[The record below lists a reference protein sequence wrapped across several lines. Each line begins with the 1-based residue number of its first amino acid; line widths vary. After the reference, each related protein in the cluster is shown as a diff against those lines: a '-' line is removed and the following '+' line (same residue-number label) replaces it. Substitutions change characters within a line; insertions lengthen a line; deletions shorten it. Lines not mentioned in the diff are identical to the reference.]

1 MSCLKKISL
10 AVALIAAF
18 STPSFAFFDGL
29 TSVTNNLIDST
40 ESVTNNT
47 VNNAT
52 TTVLSL
58 SSNPG
63 KMADRIGQMADRI
76 GYMGDR
82 IVTTE
87 GIMAGVAHKMMDT
100 AKPAQQV
107 QQQRAWGFAPT
118 APAPT
123 PVGYQYNAN
132 NYGYG
137 YAQPAPAQ
145 HVNANPYMPSAAPA
159 HVPAPAYGYPQQ
171 GFGHQGYVQPGN
183 ERYSASN
190 MIFGMPG
197 GTYTAAR
204 NSTSQSTAPATQGY
218 RATSYAAGYGYA
230 QQPVASKVNNNC
242 GYSYGVPVN
251 CR

>member
-1 MSCLKKISL
+1 MSVLKKSAL
-10 AVALIAAF
+10 VVALFAVN
-18 STPSFAFFDGL
+18 STPSFAFFEGL

-87 GIMAGVAHKMMDT
+87 GIVAGVAHKMLDT
-100 AKPAQQV
+100 TKPSQPAM
-107 QQQRAWGFAPT
+107 QQQAWGYAPI
-118 APAPT
+118 PT
-123 PVGYQYNAN
+123 PYHVPATHQYSAG
-132 NYGYG
+132 GYG
-137 YAQPAPAQ
+137 YAQPAPIQ
-145 HVNANPYMPSAAPA
+145 HVQVNPYMPQPAAPTSVYGNA
-159 HVPAPAYGYPQQ
+159 H
-171 GFGHQGYVQPGN
+171 PGN

-190 MIFGMPG
+190 MIFGVSG
-197 GTYTAAR
+197 ATYTAQR
-204 NSTSQSTAPATQGY
+204 NPMSPVAQRYPQENRVS
-218 RATSYAAGYGYA
+218 GYGFA
-230 QQPVASKVNNNC
+230 AQPVPTKVSVNC
-242 GYSYGVPVN
+242 DFTYGVPVN

>member
-1 MSCLKKISL
+1 MSYLKKI
-10 AVALIAAF
+10 AF
-18 STPSFAFFDGL
+18 AILLNSASSTPSFAFFDGL

-100 AKPAQQV
+100 AKPAQPM
-107 QQQRAWGFAPT
+107 QQQRTWGFVPA

-123 PVGYQYNAN
+123 PVGYQN
-132 NYGYG
+132 NTNRYGYG
-137 YAQPAPAQ
+137 YAQPAPVQ
-145 HVNANPYMPSAAPA
+145 HVNANPYMPYSTPA
-159 HVPAPAYGYPQQ
+159 QATARAHGYSQQ
-171 GFGHQGYVQPGN
+171 GYAHPEN
-183 ERYSASN
+183 ERYSASS
-190 MIFGMPG
+190 MIFGMSG

-204 NSTSQSTAPATQGY
+204 NSPSHAASPATQGY
-218 RATSYAAGYGYA
+218 RATNYASGYGYA
-230 QQPVASKVNNNC
+230 EQPAPTRANNNC

>member
-1 MSCLKKISL
+1 MSTTNRL
-10 AVALIAAF
+10 ALSVALLAAF
-18 STPSFAFFDGL
+18 STPSYAFLDGL

-63 KMADRIGQMADRI
+63 KMADRFGQMADRI

-87 GIMAGVAHKMMDT
+87 GLMSGLAHKIIDGPN
-100 AKPAQQV
+100 KQPQQAP
-107 QQQRAWGFAPT
+107 QQQFAWGYPVAPT
-118 APAPT
+118 VT
-123 PVGYQYNAN
+123 PVGYQNSG
-132 NYGYG
+132 YGYG
-137 YAQPAPAQ
+137 YNQPMPKPN
-145 HVNANPYMPSAAPA
+145 VSANPYMPGYVAAAAPG
-159 HVPAPAYGYPQQ
+159 YGYAKPS
-171 GFGHQGYVQPGN
+171 N

-190 MIFGMPG
+190 MIFGHSG
-197 GTYTAAR
+197 ATYTAQR
-204 NSTSQSTAPATQGY
+204 QPPQPAPYGY
-218 RATSYAAGYGYA
+218 QMGYQQPSYPASGYGFA
-230 QQPVASKVNNNC
+230 PQPAVTTSSNNC
-242 GYSYGVPVN
+242 GYAYGVAIN